1 MCVRD
6 RIELKNHF
14 FLGSGNNPQE
24 GFNIK
29 SIMYF
34 YYMNLI
40 HNKLSFLVSKL
51 WNQERILTNKTSQ
64 YFNLYGY
71 QYQITFDLRINSIN
85 YNGCVNSG
93 CDAHWY
99 RILAIGHQG
108 PCGTDFFFIL
118 IFIWEITENLENWP
132 IGNIEKETLLRLS
145 YKRDH
150 NGKFFI
156 ESKDYASFWFLFHMK
171 QDVDYKVNWLK
182 SCF

>member
-1 MCVRD
+1 MRK
-6 RIELKNHF
+6 RPNWIERF
-14 FLGSGNNPQE
+14 FFSWFGSKCAGW
-24 GFNIK
+24 FLFL
-29 SIMYF
+29 YLWF
-34 YYMNLI
+34 TFMNLFQD
-40 HNKLSFLVSKL
+40 KLNFLVSKF
-51 WNQERILTNKTSQ
+51 WNQEAILTNKTSQ

-118 IFIWEITENLENWP
+118 IFIWEITENLESWP

-156 ESKDYASFWFLFHMK
+156 ESKDYASFWFSFHMK
-171 QDVDYKVNWLK
+171 QDVDYKVNWIK
-182 SCF
+182 SCV